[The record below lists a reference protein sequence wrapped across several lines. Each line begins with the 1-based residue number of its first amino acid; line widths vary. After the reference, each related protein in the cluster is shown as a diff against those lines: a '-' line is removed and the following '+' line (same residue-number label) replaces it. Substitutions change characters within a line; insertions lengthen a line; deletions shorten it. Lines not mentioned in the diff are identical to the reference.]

1 MAFGQVLYYNARMS
15 TEIKLVTGIIIL
27 SIGVTFLGL
36 KLAYKAPSE
45 AKLAI
50 TAATMTAPDA
60 PSIKGA
66 SSTVSIVE
74 FADFECPA
82 CAAMHSIFK
91 NYLKEEGSKVT
102 FTFRNFPI
110 HANADKFSVAAL
122 AAGRQGK
129 FWEMH
134 GMMFENQTTWDELS
148 LDKKME
154 TFAGYAQKL
163 GLNMT
168 KYSADLNDPAL
179 AEIVKKDKADA
190 IAMGVTAT
198 PTIIINNNRII
209 VGGKNLAD
217 LKKIVDEEIAKGPV
231 TLK

>member
-1 MAFGQVLYYNARMS
+1 MS
-15 TEIKLVTGIIIL
+15 TEIKLVIGIIIL

-36 KLAYKAPSE
+36 KLAYKAPEE

-50 TAATMTAPDA
+50 SASTMTAPDA
-60 PSIKGA
+60 PSMVGA
-66 SSTVSIVE
+66 SSTISIVE

-82 CAAMHSIFK
+82 CAAMHPIFK
-91 NYLKEEGSKVT
+91 QFLKDEGNKVT

-110 HANADKFSVAAL
+110 HADADKFAIAAL
-122 AAGRQGK
+122 SAGRQGK

-134 GMMFENQTTWDELS
+134 DMMFENQNSWTDLS

-163 GLNMT
+163 GLNMA
-168 KYSADLNDPAL
+168 KYNADLNDPVL
-179 AEIVKKDKADA
+179 AGIVKKDRSDA
-190 IAMGVTAT
+190 IAMGINAT

-209 VGGKNLAD
+209 VGGKNLED
-217 LKKIVDEEIAKGPV
+217 LKKIVAEEIAKGPV
-231 TLK
+231 LLK

>member
-1 MAFGQVLYYNARMS
+1 MS
-15 TEIKLVTGIIIL
+15 TEIKLVIGIIIL
-27 SIGVTFLGL
+27 SVGVTFLGL

-50 TAATMTAPDA
+50 SAATMTAPDA
-60 PSIKGA
+60 PTLKGA
-66 SSTVSIVE
+66 SSTISSVE
-74 FADFECPA
+74 FADFQCPA
-82 CAAMHSIFK
+82 CAAMHPIFK
-91 NYLKEEGSKVT
+91 EYLKNEGSKVT
-102 FTFRNFPI
+102 FVYRNFPI
-110 HANADKFSVAAL
+110 HVDADKFAVAAL

-134 GMMFENQTTWDELS
+134 DMMFENQNAWEELS

-154 TFAGYAQKL
+154 TFAGYAKKL
-163 GLNMT
+163 GLDMT
-168 KYSADLNDPAL
+168 KYTADLNDKTL
-179 AEIVKKDKADA
+179 ADIVSKDKADA
-190 IAMGVTAT
+190 IAMGVNAT

>member
-1 MAFGQVLYYNARMS
+1 MS

-82 CAAMHSIFK
+82 CAAMHPIFK
-91 NYLKEEGSKVT
+91 EYLKTEGSKVN
-102 FTFRNFPI
+102 FVYRNFPI
-110 HANADKFSVAAL
+110 HADADKFAVAAL
-122 AAGRQGK
+122 AAGKQGK

-134 GMMFENQTTWDELS
+134 DIIFENQEAWSELS

-154 TFAGYAQKL
+154 TFAGYAKKL
-163 GLNMT
+163 GLDMT

-190 IAMGVTAT
+190 IAMGVNAT

-217 LKKIVDEEIAKGPV
+217 LKKIVDEEITKGPV